1 MNIFLQRMMSVLFIL
16 IMGFFGFALR
26 ADGADKGKKELT
38 EKEKRQEKY
47 MKFLA
52 SKGYTPELDPD
63 GDVLFKY
70 EGGNYIIQIDESDN
84 LYLRL
89 LYPNFWEIE
98 SEEERSDVLLAS
110 TVSNMRVKCAKVF
123 MVQNNVWSVVE
134 IFLLKPEDY
143 EKLLP
148 RSISAIQSS
157 VEVFRMNMQELKKAR
172 DGKGKERKPNT

>member
-1 MNIFLQRMMSVLFIL
+1 
-16 IMGFFGFALR
+16 
-26 ADGADKGKKELT
+26 
-38 EKEKRQEKY
+38 
-47 MKFLA
+47 
-52 SKGYTPELDPD
+52 
-63 GDVLFKY
+63 
-70 EGGNYIIQIDESDN
+70 
-84 LYLRL
+84 
-89 LYPNFWEIE
+89 
-98 SEEERSDVLLAS
+98 
-110 TVSNMRVKCAKVF
+110 MRVKCAKVF